1 MVKVKVKKET
11 AMKKFLIFALSLASA
26 LLLSACEDAN
36 VKADNG
42 YEIAIT
48 FIVVAVIVVVSHII
62 LVSKTYIC
70 PGCGSEIKPKWY
82 HFSVG
87 IHFRSKNVVKCPKCG
102 RKGFCEPKN

>member
-1 MVKVKVKKET
+1 
-11 AMKKFLIFALSLASA
+11 MKKFLIFALSLMSA
-26 LLLSACEDAN
+26 FMLSACES
-36 VKADNG
+36 VQADNN
-42 YEIAIT
+42 YDIALT
-48 FIVVAVIVVVSHII
+48 FIAVVALIVGSHII
-62 LVSKTYIC
+62 LISKTYIC